1 MMIRIR
7 FRLSLAARLGGLL
20 LAACTAAAW
29 GAQPLVTG
37 VDATFAPHAMPKLGG
52 GLQGFNIDL
61 GEALAKQ
68 LGTTVRIEGTEYSA
82 LIPGLN
88 ARKYDFV
95 LAPTTATP
103 ERAKSLLF
111 SEGYL
116 NTDYTFLIARAKPD
130 ITSLQDLKGK
140 TIAVNKGSAYESWA
154 HDNAEKYGFKYDVY
168 ASNADAVQAV
178 QSGRADANLAGNTV
192 SAWAA
197 RQNPAVK
204 TSYTLQTGLVW
215 ALAFRKDD
223 KAGRDRISTAL
234 KCLKQNGTVSLA
246 GAEVVRLHAGAQIGR
261 RDRGRWPRRGG
272 PGRLRSRARKTPVV
286 RGKAPP
292 KRCTPSK
299 GRPRPGYARFMRGGW

>member
-1 MMIRIR
+1 MIRPA
-7 FRLSLAARLGGLL
+7 FPSLAAC
-20 LAACTAAAW
+20 LAGALFAVACAGPAW
-29 GAQPLVTG
+29 SAPPLVTG

-68 LGTTVRIEGTEYSA
+68 LGTTITIEGTEYSA

-88 ARKYDFV
+88 AKKYDFV

-116 NTDYTFLIARAKPD
+116 NTDYTFLVAKSKPD
-130 ITSLQDLKGK
+130 IAGLQDLKGK
-140 TIAVNKGSAYESWA
+140 TIAVNKGSAYENWA
-154 HDNAEKYGFKYDVY
+154 HDNAAKYGFKYDVY
-168 ASNADAVQAV
+168 ATNADAVQAV

-197 RQNPAVK
+197 KQNPAVK
-204 TSYTLQTGLVW
+204 TSYTIQTGLVW

-223 KAGRDRISTAL
+223 QAGRDKVSTAL
-234 KCLKQNGTVSLA
+234 KCLKQNGTVSRLA
-246 GAEVVRLHAGAQIGR
+246 QKWFGFTPA
-261 RDRGRWPRRGG
+261 
-272 PGRLRSRARKTPVV
+272 PGSAAATVGEGQGVPGLEGYDATPV
-286 RGKAPP
+286 KPN
-292 KRCTPSK
+292 C
-299 GRPRPGYARFMRGGW
+299 

>member
-1 MMIRIR
+1 MSRPPR
-7 FRLSLAARLGGLL
+7 PHRPPRSSRRLVLSSGLAATLIAL
-20 LAACTAAAW
+20 ACTGSAGA
-29 GAQPLVTG
+29 AQPLVTG

-68 LGTTVRIEGTEYSA
+68 LGTTIKIEGTEYAA

-116 NTDYTFLIARAKPD
+116 NTDYTFLIAKNKPD
-130 ITSLQDLKGK
+130 ITGLQDLKGK
-140 TIAVNKGSAYESWA
+140 TLAVNKGSAYENWA
-154 HDNAEKYGFKYDVY
+154 RDNAAQYGFKYDVY

-197 RQNPAVK
+197 KQNPAVK
-204 TSYTLQTGLVW
+204 TSYTLRTGLVW
-215 ALAFRKDD
+215 ALAFRLDD
-223 KAGRDRISTAL
+223 KAGRDRVSTAL
-234 KCLKQNGTVSLA
+234 KCLKQNGTVSALA
-246 GAEVVRLHAGAQIGR
+246 QKWFGFTPAPGSAAATVGAGQGV
-261 RDRGRWPRRGG
+261 
-272 PGRLRSRARKTPVV
+272 PGLDGYDATPVTLQ
-286 RGKAPP
+286 
-292 KRCTPSK
+292 C
-299 GRPRPGYARFMRGGW
+299 